1 MNFNITTSISC
12 FKKKPNNEEIKKIE
26 YIRKNL
32 SLDEIA
38 DNIKNGY
45 VLSANFTEDN
55 TTTVKQLQR
64 SYENFVGTHFIML
77 DLDDDVEC
85 SLGELIDKLMIK
97 PSIAYTTYSHQQE
110 GKGNRYRLLYFLKEE
125 IVNINLFKELYQKI
139 VDINSLSLSDNCGKN
154 ATQAVFGSHFNCELI
169 DTNQIYSINQFT
181 LENQNGHSN
190 SIKKKEK
197 NNIELECLIQDKEYI
212 NDFWNLPYTEL
223 LAKYNKKYFFFQHT
237 PLEPVS
243 DNVPY
248 ILLPP
253 NYVEIKRYC
262 IYSTNFKEDG
272 QVRNVTTKVKP
283 IRDGEGR
290 KKKLYLNGILRRMMI
305 DKLPF
310 EHLLHCLVNELYF
323 YIDNSKD
330 KIDKKQL
337 FEITIRSYN
346 ADIEKYKSLNKT
358 KDKRKFIVN
367 NEYCIK
373 YNLNNKQVRNLSK
386 KIITNNQIGELYDAA
401 LTDKANI
408 EVFKEYGLN
417 ISTKTLQRFRKEMGI
432 AKYQKGNGHSN
443 SITKEEENN
452 IEIESPI
459 QEDLDKPYHDY
470 QCELLLTEL
479 DEFVNDGYY
488 DMKDSGDVR
497 DMVRTFVRRAK
508 QVYSNYDNS
517 ELIDMFKGHYQLV
530 S

>member
-1 MNFNITTSISC
+1 MKINIMTSLSHYQN
-12 FKKKPNNEEIKKIE
+12 KPNNEEIRKIE

-38 DNIKNGY
+38 DSIRNGY

-55 TTTVKQLQR
+55 TTTVKQFQR
-64 SYENFVGTHFIML
+64 TYENYAGASFIML
-77 DLDDDVEC
+77 DLDNDVEC
-85 SLGELIDKLMIK
+85 GLGELISGLGIK
-97 PSIAYTTYSHQQE
+97 PTIGYTTYSHQQE
-110 GKGNRYRLLYFLKEE
+110 GKGNRYRLLYFFKEE

-139 VDINSLSLSDNCGKN
+139 VDINKLSITDNCGKN
-154 ATQAVFGSHFNCELI
+154 ATQAVFGSHSECELI
-169 DTNQIYSINQFT
+169 NTNLIYSISHFQ

-197 NNIELECLIQDKEYI
+197 NNIELECLIRDKEYI
-212 NDFWNLPYTEL
+212 DDYWNLSYTEL
-223 LAKYNKKYFFFQHT
+223 LAKYSEKYFFFQHT
-237 PLEPVS
+237 PLESVS
-243 DNVPY
+243 DDVPY
-248 ILLPP
+248 IILPS
-253 NYVEIKRYC
+253 NYVEIKRYW
-262 IYSTNFKEDG
+262 IYSTNLKEDG
-272 QVRNVTTKVKP
+272 EVRNVTTKVKP

-305 DKLPF
+305 DKLSF

-323 YIDNSKD
+323 YVDNSKD

-346 ADIEKYKSLNKT
+346 ADIEKYKFLNKT

-367 NEYCIK
+367 REYCIK

-386 KIITNNQIGELYDAA
+386 RILTNNRIGELYDAM

-408 EVFKEYGLN
+408 EEFRKYGLE

-432 AKYQKGNGHSN
+432 TKYNKGNGHSN
-443 SITKEEENN
+443 SIKKEEENN

-459 QEDLDKPYHDY
+459 QVDYDKSYYDY

-479 DEFVNDGYY
+479 DEFVSDGYY

-497 DMVRTFVRRAK
+497 DMVRIFVKRAK
-508 QVYSNYDNS
+508 QVYAYYDNRV
-517 ELIDMFKGHYQLV
+517 LIDMFKGHYQLV